1 MLANSFPS
9 VKGTSFIRALTEL
22 QRSNVFAP
30 VTRGSGG
37 VEVLRKMLIECRAG
51 VHEVMHDFGVF
62 SLQHQGLVMHKGR
75 LIKRFYPTSLVR
87 SLGVGV
93 LLTTMMLASGVGRR
107 EVASASLPAQTGG
120 IDAKGSSSSNAR
132 QTSYDRVESTP
143 SSANLSVVLGA
154 PTGQLRSRRNVELR
168 WLFDRPVVDLGGI
181 TEQPDAAQFVT
192 IEPPVVGKFRWAST
206 RLLVFTPSA
215 ELLPAATVFTATL
228 QGLTAI
234 DGTTLSSPSIL
245 KFNTLPAICSLVD
258 IDLPQVRVS
267 CTGSPVVADVAS
279 NTSLVLTPTNFDAA
293 ATQPTPEDLA
303 RMVAIDPNAKRDF
316 QARLTQLANRKPI
329 TAPLR
334 YVDLGPCELDAPNG
348 KTCFL
353 FTTTGALPTD
363 MTAAVK
369 FASGIRSLEGPLLGK
384 TKTEGRVPLATS
396 TFLDTTGCSAD
407 CEPSGFSIGTVG
419 PSIQPTG
426 ADGLLQVTDLGTKRT
441 TKYQLPPDSTDSDTP
456 TNYEAPLSLAWAR
469 LQPNH
474 RYELVLKKS
483 AKGDDG
489 LELGY
494 TAVRTFSTGPLRN
507 FLSLESGERV
517 VEGSVKS
524 VSVDVQN
531 VLSFSQVV
539 EKIKREDLVS
549 SIRAFNQ
556 RGPKPIDFSS
566 FDSISRTTQIKPNE
580 QRSLSIP
587 FGTNDSGVF
596 AIGIRSETFVPKSE
610 YRGTESAGDDSVDQS
625 DRWSR
630 ALVQRGD
637 LAVTVKRSPSNVLV
651 AVTSLA
657 TGAAIKDVK
666 VSLYGATDTA
676 YWTGKTDSSGLSTGP
691 VGKDNVCNIQVCDL
705 IAVAEKDGALGYGQS
720 YWRDWGDDSRVP
732 IVDQSQDP
740 TTIPDEESGV
750 VADAVVVQVPL
761 LPKTDT
767 AEQVVGSLFTDR
779 GVYRL
784 GEEIHLKGLV
794 RIQTPTTLRMPDG
807 FSETLAEITDP
818 RDNVVGSVK
827 LKVTDGAFD
836 GIVKVPPDGTQG
848 RYLIRAAGL
857 TTDFLVTSF
866 RKPDFVVDA
875 KARRQS
881 YARGETARFQVD
893 AKYLFGAPM
902 SGASM
907 EGVYNA
913 SRAYVNPV
921 AGQTDQALAEL
932 STMAWDYVCFGYDYE
947 NDSDECSE
955 VGKDLQS
962 SHRLTMSDLGQR
974 KPIKALPV
982 RKTRHRPAELTYEAN
997 VFDVS
1002 RQAFAD
1008 RGSTTI
1014 HPGAYYVGVRQV
1026 GSLTDVNEPLN
1037 VEVAAV
1043 GVNGKALAKPVTVTV
1058 SLLRWE
1064 YLSTNKANADGSTSR
1079 VGGWESTL
1087 EEERQLTVGSKAL
1100 AVAFSPK
1107 KAGSYEV
1114 RIVSNDERGN
1124 YLEAGIEAYVMGP
1137 GYVAWYESSED
1148 PSVKLIADKTSY
1160 APGEV
1165 ARVLV
1170 QSPWVKAEGL
1180 LTVERN
1186 GVLSAKRFTVESSA
1200 AAIDIPIADEYAP
1213 NVFAAVTLFKGRTSP
1228 PTTTNRSDPGRPQVM
1243 AGSIELS
1250 VPPTKQKLQVGI
1262 ITDSRTYRPGA
1273 DATANVYLKDQGGK
1287 RISGEVTLWAV
1298 DEGVLRLTGYQTP
1311 SILND
1316 MYPYRSLEVETADS
1330 RMRLLAQSADDE
1342 KGGETNGPN
1351 GEPGG
1356 GGGESDANGEG
1367 VRSDFRLL
1375 AAWSGRVIVGASGKA
1390 VVAMKLPDSLTQFRL
1405 IAVAA
1410 SGAEQFGS
1418 TTRSVTV
1425 RKPLLLLPSLPRFV
1439 TPGDEFEAGAVV
1451 HNDTGI
1457 AGNTTVSLAIDAN
1470 SPVEVVGPPSFTIP
1484 TADSTAQEVRFRLKA
1499 VRLGTANFT
1508 LRAKLVTDTALE
1520 TASSSTAVAAA
1531 VKPTAGVGPLSEA
1544 DLSDAVVANVPV
1556 TVTQRYETVVAVGST
1571 TAGSA
1576 PSIEQLS
1583 VPSNASKELGELTI
1597 TSASSTLAG
1606 LQTGIASLVE
1616 YPYGCLEQRSSRIRV
1631 LMDLTELADT
1641 YPLPG
1646 IAAGSLRKR
1655 VQSELVKLN
1664 DYRAPYGGGLTY
1676 WPGGQNPDPYLSA
1689 RVLILL
1695 DDAKSHGYTI
1705 PTGLDTDL
1713 AGWISQAVSDLNNSD
1728 VDSSYR
1734 PTRAQFA
1741 WAAAVAGKPE
1751 RGLVKV
1757 LTAQQNDLSF
1767 LEQTHLLRA
1776 MLEAGDV
1783 GKEPNYLFTSLL
1795 AGVRID
1801 GNEASVQESYNWSEW
1816 SNLSYLDGG
1825 SVHDTA
1831 ALLSLIT
1838 RIDPKHPLVP
1848 KMTRW
1853 LLRQRN
1859 NGAWNNTLESG
1870 YALSALLDVARTSEP
1885 ATPNFTAAIS
1895 LGATELLT
1903 QKFAGR
1909 SLDVVST
1916 PVPMGK
1922 VTQAAAGAKAP
1933 LAFSATGTGTFQWE
1947 ARLRYAPQLSTL
1959 KALDQGFTVERS
1971 YSPYSAL
1978 LPTRA
1983 AIVAAANAGSS
1994 AVASTTSY
2002 VDGSIPAEG
2011 SPGLSGET
2019 SFKAGDLVI
2028 VRLRITTAE
2037 VRRNVVVDDPLPA
2050 GLEALNTLLTSTSQA
2065 EGAAEDTSSVD
2076 HTEIKN
2082 DRVLMF
2088 ATVLPNGSTV
2098 LQYVARAT
2106 TPGSFTVPPA
2116 QVEDMYR
2123 SEVFGRTATT
2133 KFIVRP

>member
-1 MLANSFPS
+1 M
-9 VKGTSFIRALTEL
+9 K
-22 QRSNVFAP
+22 
-30 VTRGSGG
+30 
-37 VEVLRKMLIECRAG
+37 
-51 VHEVMHDFGVF
+51 HDFGVF
-62 SLQHQGLVMHKGR
+62 PPQRQGLVMQKHR
-75 LIKRFYPTSLVR
+75 LLKCISRRVR
-87 SLGVGV
+87 AQSFVGVV
-93 LLTTMMLASGVGRR
+93 LLTVMMLASGFGSSTVARAALRSQSATTNGNGNGS
-107 EVASASLPAQTGG
+107 ASA
-120 IDAKGSSSSNAR
+120 DAR
-132 QTSYDRVESTP
+132 QTSYDKVESTP
-143 SSANLSVVLGA
+143 ASANLSVVLGA

-181 TEQPDAAQFVT
+181 GEQPDATQFVT
-192 IEPPVVGKFRWAST
+192 IEPSVVGKFRWAST

-215 ELLPAATVFTATL
+215 ELLPAATAFTATL

-234 DGTTLSSPSIL
+234 DGTTLTAPSVL

-258 IDLPQVRVS
+258 INLPQVRVS
-267 CTGSPVVADVAS
+267 CTGAPVVEDVAGS
-279 NTSLVLTPTNFDAA
+279 TSLFLTPTNFEAA
-293 ATQPTPEDLA
+293 AAQPTPKDLA

-334 YVDLGPCELDAPNG
+334 YVGLGPCEIDAPNG
-348 KTCFL
+348 KICFL
-353 FTTTGALPTD
+353 FAATGALPND

-369 FASGIRSLEGPLLGK
+369 FAAGIRSLEGPLLGK

-396 TFLDTTGCSAD
+396 TFLDTTGCHID
-407 CEPSGFSIGTVG
+407 CEPNGFAMGTVG
-419 PSIQPTG
+419 PTIQPTG

-441 TKYQLPPDSTDSDTP
+441 TTYQLPPDSTDSDTP
-456 TNYEAPLSLAWAR
+456 PNFEVPLALAWAR

-494 TAVRTFSTGPLRN
+494 TAVRTFSTGALRN

-539 EKIKREDLVS
+539 EKIKRDDLVS
-549 SIRAFNQ
+549 TIRAFNQ

-566 FDSISRTTQIKPNE
+566 FDSVNRATQIKPNE
-580 QRSLSIP
+580 QRSVSIP

-596 AIGIRSETFVPKSE
+596 AIGVRSESIVPKSE
-610 YRGTESAGDDSVDQS
+610 YQGTVSAGDDLVDQS
-625 DRWSR
+625 DRWST

-666 VSLYGATDTA
+666 VSLFGATDSA
-676 YWTGKTDSSGLSTGP
+676 YWTGKTDASGLVTGP
-691 VGKDNVCNIQVCDL
+691 VGKDDVCNIQACDL

-732 IVDQSQDP
+732 IVDPSAE
-740 TTIPDEESGV
+740 TSTPDEESGV
-750 VADAVVVQVPL
+750 VADAVVAQVPL
-761 LPKTDT
+761 LPKTES

-794 RIQTPTTLRMPDG
+794 RIQTPTVLRLPDG
-807 FSETLAEITDP
+807 FTETLAEITDP
-818 RDNVVGSVK
+818 RDNVVGSTK
-827 LKVTDGAFD
+827 IKVTDGAFD
-836 GIVKVPPDGTQG
+836 GIVKVPADGTQG

-866 RKPDFVVDA
+866 RKPDFVVDT

-902 SGASM
+902 AGAAM
-907 EGVYNA
+907 EGVYSVN
-913 SRAYVNPV
+913 RAYVNPV
-921 AGQTDQALAEL
+921 ASQTDPAMAEL
-932 STMAWDYVCFGYDYE
+932 SNMSWDYSCFGYDYE
-947 NDSDECSE
+947 NDTDECSE

-962 SHRLTMSDLGQR
+962 NHRLTMSDLGQR
-974 KPIKALPV
+974 KPIKPLPV
-982 RKTRHRPAELTYEAN
+982 RNTRHRPVDLTYEAN

-1026 GSLTDVNEPLN
+1026 GSLTDVSKPLN

-1043 GVNGKALAKPVTVTV
+1043 GATGKALAKPVTAKV
-1058 SLLRWE
+1058 SLWRWE
-1064 YLSTNKANADGSTSR
+1064 YASTNKANAGGSTSR
-1079 VGGWESTL
+1079 VGAWESTL
-1087 EEERQLTVGSKAL
+1087 EEERELTVGSKAQAL
-1100 AVAFSPK
+1100 AFSPK

-1114 RIVSNDERGN
+1114 RISSNDERGN
-1124 YLEAGIEAYVMGP
+1124 YLEAGVEAYVMGP

-1148 PSVKLIADKTSY
+1148 PRVKLIADKTAY

-1180 LTVERN
+1180 LTIERN

-1213 NVFAAVTLFKGRTSP
+1213 NVFASVTLFKGRTSP

-1287 RISGEVTLWAV
+1287 RTSGEVTLWAV

-1311 SILND
+1311 SILGD

-1330 RMRLLAQSADDE
+1330 RMRLLAQSASDE
-1342 KGGETNGPN
+1342 KGGESSGPD

-1375 AAWSGRVIVGASGKA
+1375 AAWSGRVKVGASGKA
-1390 VVAMKLPDSLTQFRL
+1390 VVAMKLPDSLTQFRI

-1439 TPGDEFEAGAVV
+1439 TPGDEFEAGAVA
-1451 HNDTGI
+1451 HNDTGV
-1457 AGNTTVSLAIDAN
+1457 AGNTTVSLAVGAN
-1470 SPVEVVGPPSFTIP
+1470 SPVEVVGPASVTIA
-1484 TADSTAQEVRFRLKA
+1484 TADSTPQEVRFRLKA

-1508 LRAKLVTDTALE
+1508 LRAKLAAVTTLE
-1520 TASSSTAVAAA
+1520 TALPSTSVAGG
-1531 VKPTAGVGPLSEA
+1531 VKPASAAKPAAGVGPLSDA

-1571 TAGSA
+1571 PAGSVPA
-1576 PSIEQLS
+1576 TEQLS
-1583 VPSNASKELGELTI
+1583 IPANASKELGELTI
-1597 TSASSTLAG
+1597 TSASSALAG

-1664 DYRAPYGGGLTY
+1664 DYRASYGGGLTY
-1676 WPGGQNPDPYLSA
+1676 WPGGGDPDPYLSA

-1705 PTGLDTDL
+1705 PAGLDTEL
-1713 AGWISQAVSDLNNSD
+1713 AGWISEAVSNLN
-1728 VDSSYR
+1728 DSEAEPSYR
-1734 PTRAQFA
+1734 PVRAQFA

-1783 GKEPNYLFTSLL
+1783 GKAPNDLFTSLM
-1795 AGVRID
+1795 ASVRVD
-1801 GNEASVQESYNWSEW
+1801 GNEASVQESYDWSEW

-1853 LLRQRN
+1853 LLRART
-1859 NGAWNNTLESG
+1859 NGSWDNTLESG
-1870 YALSALLDVARTSEP
+1870 YALTALLDVARTSEP
-1885 ATPNFTAAIS
+1885 TSPNFTAAVS
-1895 LGATELLT
+1895 LGATELLS
-1903 QKFAGR
+1903 QKFSGR

-1916 PVPMGK
+1916 PVPMSK
-1922 VTQAAAGAKAP
+1922 VVQAAAGAKAP
-1933 LAFSATGTGTFQWE
+1933 LKISATGTGTLQWE
-1947 ARLRYAPQLSTL
+1947 ARLRYAPQLATL
-1959 KALDQGFTVERS
+1959 EALDQGFTVERS

-1978 LPTRA
+1978 PPTRA
-1983 AIVAAANAGSS
+1983 AAAAAVVDAAAASATSAGSVGG
-1994 AVASTTSY
+1994 AIEA
-2002 VDGSIPAEG
+2002 AA
-2011 SPGLSGET
+2011 PGQLSGAT

-2028 VRLRITTAE
+2028 VRLRITTSE
-2037 VRRNVVVDDPLPA
+2037 LRRNIVIDDPLPA

-2065 EGAAEDTSSVD
+2065 ESGAQDTGSVD
-2076 HTEIKN
+2076 HTEIKS

-2088 ATVLPNGSTV
+2088 ATVLPDGATV

-2106 TPGSFTVPPA
+2106 TPGSFTVPPT

-2123 SEVFGRTATT
+2123 TEVFGRTATT
-2133 KFIVRP
+2133 KFTVRP

>member
-1 MLANSFPS
+1 M
-9 VKGTSFIRALTEL
+9 
-22 QRSNVFAP
+22 
-30 VTRGSGG
+30 
-37 VEVLRKMLIECRAG
+37 RAG

-62 SLQHQGLVMHKGR
+62 PLKRQGFVMQDGQVT
-75 LIKRFYPTSLVR
+75 KRFPRTLPIR
-87 SLGVGV
+87 RIFGAAL
-93 LLTTMMLASGVGRR
+93 LASMVLVSGLGGATPAR
-107 EVASASLPAQTGG
+107 ASLATQADST
-120 IDAKGSSSSNAR
+120 DAKGAKDAV
-132 QTSYDRVESTP
+132 QTSYDKVKSTP

-181 TEQPDAAQFVT
+181 GEQPDPAQFVT
-192 IEPPVVGKFRWAST
+192 IEPPIEGKYRWAST
-206 RLLVFTPSA
+206 RLLVFTPSN
-215 ELLPAATVFTATL
+215 ELLPAATIFRATL

-234 DGTTLSSPSIL
+234 DGTALSTPSTLT
-245 KFNTLPAICSLVD
+245 FNTLPVICSLVD
-258 IDLPQVRVS
+258 INIPLVRVS
-267 CTGSPVVADVAS
+267 CTGAPVVEDVVAS
-279 NTSLVLTPTNFDAA
+279 TSMSLTPTSFDAA
-293 ATQPTPEDLA
+293 AAQPTAADLA

-316 QARLTQLANRKPI
+316 QDRLAQLAKRKPV
-329 TAPLR
+329 TVPLSFM
-334 YVDLGPCELDAPNG
+334 DLAPCELSSPNG
-348 KTCFL
+348 KTCYL
-353 FTTTGALPTD
+353 FTTTGPLPND

-369 FASGIRSLEGPLLGK
+369 FAAGIRSLEGPLLGK
-384 TKTEGRVPLATS
+384 TKTEGRIPLPTS
-396 TFLDTTGCSAD
+396 TFLDTTGCRVD
-407 CEPSGFSIGTVG
+407 CEPNGFALGTVG
-419 PSIQPTG
+419 PTMRPKG
-426 ADGLLQVTDLGTKRT
+426 ADGLVQVTDLGTKKT
-441 TKYQLPPDSTDSDTP
+441 ITYQLPEDATDSDTP
-456 TNYEAPLSLAWAR
+456 VNFEAPLSLAWAR

-474 RYELVLKKS
+474 RYELVINK
-483 AKGDDG
+483 AATGEDG
-489 LELGY
+489 LPIGY
-494 TAVRTFSTGPLRN
+494 TAVRTFSTGALRN
-507 FLSLESGERV
+507 SLNIEGGERV

-531 VLSFSQVV
+531 VLSITQVMQKV
-539 EKIKREDLVS
+539 KRDDLVS
-549 SIRAFNQ
+549 FIRAFND
-556 RGPKPIDFSS
+556 RGLKPLDFSS
-566 FDSISRTTQIKPNE
+566 FDSVSRATGIKPNE
-580 QRSLSIP
+580 PRSLSIP
-587 FGTNDSGVF
+587 FGTDDSGVF
-596 AIGIRSETFVPKSE
+596 AIGVRTESVVPKSD
-610 YRGTESAGDDSVDQS
+610 YWGTDPVNGDGSGEREN
-625 DRWSR
+625 RWST

-666 VSLYGATDTA
+666 VSLFGATDTS
-676 YWTGKTDSSGLSTGP
+676 YWTGKTDAAGLVTGP
-691 VGKDNVCNIQVCDL
+691 VGKNDVCSIQLCDL

-732 IVDQSQDP
+732 QIDRSAD
-740 TTIPDEESGV
+740 TTTPEESGLTDGV
-750 VADAVVVQVPL
+750 IADAVAAEVPL
-761 LPKTDT
+761 LPVTES
-767 AEQVVGSLFTDR
+767 AERIVGSLFTDR

-784 GEEIHLKGLV
+784 GEEIHLKGIV
-794 RIQTPTTLRMPDG
+794 RIQTPTTLRLPDG
-807 FSETLAEITDP
+807 FSETLAQVRDP

-836 GIVKVPPDGTQG
+836 GIVKVPADGTQG
-848 RYLIRAAGL
+848 RYTINAAGIF
-857 TTDFLVTSF
+857 TDFLVTSF
-866 RKPDFVVDA
+866 RKPDFVVDT
-875 KARRQS
+875 KARRQN

-907 EGVYNA
+907 EGVYNVN
-913 SRAYVNPV
+913 RGFVNPV
-921 AGQTDQALAEL
+921 AGQRDPALVEL
-932 STMAWDYVCFGYDYE
+932 SSMSWDYMCFGYDYE
-947 NDSDECSE
+947 NDLDECSE
-955 VGKDLQS
+955 TGKDLQS
-962 SHRLTMSDLGQR
+962 NHRLTMSDLGQR
-974 KPIKALPV
+974 KPIKPLPV
-982 RKTRHRPAELTYEAN
+982 RKTRHRPVELTYEAN

-1014 HPGAYYVGVRQV
+1014 HPGAYYVGVRQTN
-1026 GSLTDVNEPLN
+1026 SLTDANKPLD
-1037 VEVAAV
+1037 VEVVAV
-1043 GVNGKALAKPVTVTV
+1043 GTTGKALAKPVTAKV

-1064 YLSTNKANADGSTSR
+1064 YVSTNKANEDGSTSR
-1079 VGGWESTL
+1079 VGAWQSTL
-1087 EEERQLTVGSKAL
+1087 EEERELTVGSKAQQL
-1100 AVAFSPK
+1100 TFSPK

-1114 RIVSNDERGN
+1114 RIVSTDENGN
-1124 YLEAGIEAYVMGP
+1124 YLEAGVEAYVMGP

-1160 APGEV
+1160 APGET

-1200 AAIDIPIADEYAP
+1200 AAIDIPIVDEYAP

-1228 PTTTNRSDPGRPQVM
+1228 PSTTDRSDPGRPQVM

-1250 VPPTKQKLQVGI
+1250 VPPTKQKLTVGI
-1262 ITDSRTYRPGA
+1262 ITDSRTYRPGS

-1287 RISGEVTLWAV
+1287 RTGGEVTLWAV

-1330 RMRLLAQSADDE
+1330 RMRLLAQSANDE
-1342 KGGETNGPN
+1342 KGGESSGPN

-1375 AAWSGRVIVGASGKA
+1375 AAWSGRVKVGPSGKA

-1410 SGAEQFGS
+1410 SGAEQFGT

-1425 RKPLLLLPSLPRFV
+1425 RKPLLLLPSFPRFV

-1451 HNDTGI
+1451 HNDTGL
-1457 AGNTTVSLAIDAN
+1457 AGNSTVSLALGAN
-1470 SPVEVVGPPSFTIP
+1470 SPVEVVGPVSITVP
-1484 TADSTAQEVRFRLKA
+1484 TADATPQEVRFRLKA
-1499 VRLGTANFT
+1499 TRLGTANFT
-1508 LRAKLVTDTALE
+1508 LRAKLVADKSLE
-1520 TASSSTAVAAA
+1520 PSSSSSTSV
-1531 VKPTAGVGPLSEA
+1531 VKPVATSVGPLSDA

-1556 TVTQRYETVVAVGST
+1556 TVTQRYETVVAAGST
-1571 TAGSA
+1571 PAGSA
-1576 PSIEQLS
+1576 PATEQLS
-1583 VPSNASKELGELTI
+1583 VPASASKELGELTI
-1597 TSASSTLAG
+1597 TSASSALAG

-1676 WPGGQNPDPYLSA
+1676 WPGGQDPDPFLSS

-1695 DDAKSHGYTI
+1695 ADAKSHGYTI
-1705 PTGLDTDL
+1705 PAGLDTEL
-1713 AGWISQAVSDLNNSD
+1713 AGWVSQAVSSLND
-1728 VDSSYR
+1728 TEVESSYR

-1783 GKEPNYLFTSLL
+1783 GKAPNDLFTSLL
-1795 AGVRID
+1795 AGVRVD

-1831 ALLSLIT
+1831 SLLSLIT

-1853 LLRQRN
+1853 LLRART
-1859 NGAWNNTLESG
+1859 NGAWDNTLESG
-1870 YALSALLDVARTSEP
+1870 YALTALLDVARTSEP
-1885 ATPNFTAAIS
+1885 TSPNFTAAVS
-1895 LGATELLT
+1895 LGATELLS
-1903 QKFAGR
+1903 QKFSGR

-1916 PVPMGK
+1916 PVPMSK
-1922 VTQAAAGAKAP
+1922 VVQAASGAKAP
-1933 LAFSATGTGTFQWE
+1933 LTISAIGTGTLQWE

-1959 KALDQGFTVERS
+1959 AALDQGFTVERE
-1971 YSPYSAL
+1971 YAPYNAL
-1978 LPTRA
+1978 PATRA
-1983 AIVAAANAGSS
+1983 AAAAAAAVSAAAAEVNAATGGSA
-1994 AVASTTSY
+1994 AVATDTST
-2002 VDGSIPAEG
+2002 PA
-2011 SPGLSGET
+2011 PVRLSAPT

-2037 VRRNVVVDDPLPA
+2037 VRRNVVIDDPLPA

-2065 EGAAEDTSSVD
+2065 EGAAQELGNVD

-2088 ATVLPNGSTV
+2088 ATLLASGVTE

-2106 TPGSFTVPPA
+2106 TPGSFTVPPT

-2123 SEVFGRTATT
+2123 SEVFGRTATA
-2133 KFIVRP
+2133 KFTVRP

>member
-1 MLANSFPS
+1 
-9 VKGTSFIRALTEL
+9 
-22 QRSNVFAP
+22 
-30 VTRGSGG
+30 
-37 VEVLRKMLIECRAG
+37 
-51 VHEVMHDFGVF
+51 VMHDFGVF
-62 SLQHQGLVMHKGR
+62 PRQCQGLSMHDGQLTERSVETGRKG
-75 LIKRFYPTSLVR
+75 F
-87 SLGVGV
+87 
-93 LLTTMMLASGVGRR
+93 LAS
-107 EVASASLPAQTGG
+107 VAVLATVLIMGSTTASTVAGASLRAQTSGT
-120 IDAKGSSSSNAR
+120 DANNSTPVAPR
-132 QTSYDRVESTP
+132 ETSYDKVTSSPT
-143 SSANLSVVLGA
+143 SANLSVVLGA

-181 TEQPDAAQFVT
+181 AEQPNPAQFVT
-192 IEPPVVGKFRWAST
+192 IEPAVEGTFRWAST
-206 RLLVFTPSA
+206 RLLVFTPTA
-215 ELLPAATVFTATL
+215 ELLPAATVFSATL
-228 QGLTAI
+228 QGLTAL
-234 DGTTLSSPSIL
+234 DGTTLNGPSIL

-258 IDLPQVRVS
+258 IQLPQVRVS
-267 CTGSPVVADVAS
+267 CTGAPVVQDVATK
-279 NTSLVLTPTNFDAA
+279 TSLFLTPTNIDAA
-293 ATQPTPEDLA
+293 AAQPSAEDFA
-303 RMVAIDPNAKRDF
+303 RMGAIDPNAKRDF
-316 QARLTQLANRKPI
+316 QAKLAQLAKRKPLSV
-329 TAPLR
+329 PLQFT
-334 YVDLGPCELDAPNG
+334 DLGPCDLDAPNG

-353 FTTTGALPTD
+353 FTTTGPLPND

-369 FASGIRSLEGPLLGK
+369 FGAGIGSLEGPLLGK
-384 TKTEGRVPLATS
+384 AKTEGRVPLAAS
-396 TFLDTTGCSAD
+396 TLLDTTGCRKD
-407 CEPSGFSIGTVG
+407 CEPNGFSIGTVG
-419 PSIQPTG
+419 PTIQPTG

-441 TKYQLPPDSTDSDTP
+441 ITYQLPPDSTDSDTP
-456 TNYEAPLSLAWAR
+456 PNFEVPLSLAWAR
-469 LQPNH
+469 LQPNR

-489 LELGY
+489 IELGY
-494 TAVRTFSTGPLRN
+494 TAVRTFSTGALRN
-507 FLSLESGERV
+507 FLLFEGGERV

-549 SIRAFNQ
+549 SIRSFNQ

-566 FDSISRTTQIKPNE
+566 FDATDRATAVKPNE
-580 QRSLSIP
+580 KRSLAIP
-587 FGTNDSGVF
+587 FGTDDDGVF
-596 AIGIRSETFVPKSE
+596 VMGIRTETVVPKSE
-610 YRGTESAGDDSVDQS
+610 YRGSESAGDVVVGDD
-625 DRWSR
+625 DRWST

-666 VSLYGATDTA
+666 VSLFGATDSAYFTA
-676 YWTGKTDSSGLSTGP
+676 KTDGSGLVTGP
-691 VGKDNVCNIQVCDL
+691 VSKENVCSERGCDL

-732 IVDQSQDP
+732 IADP
-740 TTIPDEESGV
+740 TVDSTTADEESGV
-750 VADAVVVQVPL
+750 VANVEATPAPA
-761 LPKTDT
+761 LPKTEP
-767 AEQVVGSLFTDR
+767 AEQIVGSLFTDR

-794 RIQTPTTLRMPDG
+794 RIQTPTVLRMPEG
-807 FSETLAEITDP
+807 FSETLVEITDP
-818 RDNVVGSVK
+818 RDNVIGSVK
-827 LKVTDGAFD
+827 LKVADGAFD
-836 GIVKVPPDGTQG
+836 GIVKVPADGAQG

-866 RKPDFVVDA
+866 RKPDFVVDT

-907 EGVYNA
+907 EGVYNVG
-913 SRAYVNPV
+913 RAYVNPV
-921 AGQTDQALAEL
+921 AKQDDPALAEL

-947 NDSDECSE
+947 NDLDECSE
-955 VGKDLQS
+955 AGKDLQS

-974 KPIKALPV
+974 KPIKPLPV
-982 RKTRHRPAELTYEAN
+982 RKARHRAVELTYEAN

-1026 GSLTDVNEPLN
+1026 GSLTDANKPLN

-1043 GVNGKALAKPVTVTV
+1043 GVTGKALTKPVTAKV
-1058 SLLRWE
+1058 SLLRWD
-1064 YLSTNKANADGSTSR
+1064 YVSTNKVNNDGSTSR
-1079 VGGWESTL
+1079 VGAWESAL
-1087 EEERQLTVGSKAL
+1087 EDERELTVGSKAL
-1100 AVAFSPK
+1100 ALALTPK
-1107 KAGSYEV
+1107 RAGSYEV
-1114 RIVSNDERGN
+1114 RIQSTDERGN
-1124 YLEAGIEAYVMGP
+1124 YLEAGVEAYVMGP

-1160 APGEV
+1160 APGEK

-1180 LTVERN
+1180 LTIERN
-1186 GVLSAKRFTVESSA
+1186 GVLSAKRFRVESSA

-1213 NVFAAVTLFKGRTSP
+1213 NVFASVTLFKGRTSP
-1228 PTTTNRSDPGRPQVM
+1228 PSATNRSDPGRPQVM

-1273 DATANVYLKDQGGK
+1273 EATAKVYLKDQGGK
-1287 RISGEVTLWAV
+1287 RTSGDVTLWAV

-1311 SILND
+1311 SILSD

-1330 RMRLLAQSADDE
+1330 RMRLLAQSASDE
-1342 KGGETNGPN
+1342 KGGETNGPD

-1375 AAWSGRVIVGASGKA
+1375 AAWSGKVKVGASGRA

-1410 SGAEQFGS
+1410 SGAEQFGT

-1457 AGNTTVSLAIDAN
+1457 AGNTTVSLAVGPN
-1470 SPVEVVGPPSFTIP
+1470 SPVAVVGPESITIP
-1484 TADSTAQEVRFRLKA
+1484 TPDSTPKEVRFRLKA
-1499 VRLGTANFT
+1499 VRLGTSNFT
-1508 LRAKLVTDTALE
+1508 LRAKLAADESVGALP
-1520 TASSSTAVAAA
+1520 SSSSSSSGVAANSA
-1531 VKPTAGVGPLSEA
+1531 ARTTAIGPLSDA

-1556 TVTQRYETVVAVGST
+1556 TVTQRYETVVAVGT
-1571 TAGSA
+1571 TPAGSA
-1576 PSIEQLS
+1576 PSTEQVS
-1583 VPSNASKELGELTI
+1583 VPLNASKELGELTI
-1597 TSASSTLAG
+1597 TSASSALAG
-1606 LQTGIASLVE
+1606 LQSGIASLVE

-1689 RVLILL
+1689 RVLLLL
-1695 DDAKSHGYTI
+1695 DDAKSHGYSI
-1705 PTGLDTDL
+1705 PAGLDSEL
-1713 AGWISQAVSDLNNSD
+1713 AGWISQAVSDLNNTEVEPSF
-1728 VDSSYR
+1728 R

-1783 GKEPNYLFTSLL
+1783 GKAPNDLFTSLL

-1825 SVHDTA
+1825 AVHDTA

-1853 LLRQRN
+1853 LLRART
-1859 NGAWNNTLESG
+1859 NGAWDNTLESG
-1870 YALSALLDVARTSEP
+1870 YALTALLDVARTAEP
-1885 ATPNFTAAIS
+1885 TSPNFTAAVS
-1895 LGATELLT
+1895 LGATELLS
-1903 QKFAGR
+1903 QKFSGR

-1916 PVPMGK
+1916 PVPMNK
-1922 VTQAAAGAKAP
+1922 VVQAAAGARAP
-1933 LAFSATGTGTFQWE
+1933 LTISATGTGTLQWE
-1947 ARLRYAPQLSTL
+1947 ARLRYAPQLATL

-1978 LPTRA
+1978 PPA
-1983 AIVAAANAGSS
+1983 K
-1994 AVASTTSY
+1994 VASTAATAAIAS
-2002 VDGSIPAEG
+2002 GSDAATAASGVADPA
-2011 SPGLSGET
+2011 SAGLSGET

-2028 VRLRITTAE
+2028 VRLRITSAE
-2037 VRRNVVVDDPLPA
+2037 LRRNVVIDDPLPA

-2065 EGAAEDTSSVD
+2065 ESGAQDTSSVD

-2088 ATVLPNGSTV
+2088 ATVLPSGATV

-2106 TPGSFTVPPA
+2106 TPGSFTVPPT

-2133 KFIVRP
+2133 KFTVRP